1 MLKPLPKP
9 IPMPMP
15 MPMKLSSRLVS
26 LTFRLAVVT
35 IAACLAPSSSQAD
48 EPTQPN
54 IILVMT
60 DDQGYGD
67 LSCHGHPYLKTP
79 NIDKLFTQSTRFTD
93 FHVSAT
99 CAPTR
104 SALMSGRAPFKN
116 GVTHTV
122 VERER
127 MALSSITV
135 AEVLKSAGY
144 TTGIFGKWHLGDA
157 DPYQPENRGFDEVFI
172 HGAGGIGQAHIGDQ
186 SDAPGTTY
194 FDPIIKHNRNFE
206 QAHEYCTDVFFK
218 ESLRWIKAKKDSA
231 DKKPFFAYIST
242 NAPHSPYRVDKSY
255 SDLFKDN
262 TKDKKKAAFFG
273 MIVNIDENMG
283 MLMQKMD
290 EWDLSENTLLIFMT
304 DNGSAAGSRI
314 HNAGMKGGKG
324 SMNEGGSRVPLF
336 MRLPGTTKP
345 GLEIDTMTRHFDL
358 LPTLAEI
365 AGAKVPADAEI
376 DGRSLMPLVK
386 DPKSEWAPRNMFFHV
401 GRWAKAGA
409 NERFS
414 KGDPNPDNSK
424 YKGFA
429 VRNEEWRLVNERLYN
444 IAKDPGEKNNIADK
458 HPEVVAG
465 LLKSYDKWWL
475 EVRPLMVNEDAPLDV
490 PKSFDTQYK
499 KQKAAGG
506 IPDWVAPKL

>member
-1 MLKPLPKP
+1 MRRHPLLLP
-9 IPMPMP
+9 
-15 MPMKLSSRLVS
+15 V
-26 LTFRLAVVT
+26 FCRLAALL
-35 IAACLAPSSSQAD
+35 IATCFTPAGSFAD
-48 EPTQPN
+48 EPAQPN

-67 LSCHGHPYLKTP
+67 LSCHGHPFLKTP
-79 NIDKLFTQSTRFTD
+79 NIDTLFNQSTRFTD

-99 CAPTR
+99 CSPTR
-104 SALMSGRAPFKN
+104 AALMSGRAAFKN

-127 MALSSITV
+127 MALSSTTV

-194 FDPIIKHNRNFE
+194 FDPIIKHNGKFE
-206 QAHEYCTDVFFK
+206 QAHEYCTDVFFQ
-218 ESLRWIKAKKDSA
+218 ETLRWIKAKKDST
-231 DKKPFFAYIST
+231 DKKPFFAYLST
-242 NAPHSPYRVDKSY
+242 NAPHSPYRVDSRY
-255 SDLFKDN
+255 SDLFKDDV
-262 TKDKKKAAFFG
+262 KDKKKAAFLG

-283 MLMQKMD
+283 LLMKKLD
-290 EWDLSENTLLIFMT
+290 KWELSDNTLLIFMT

-314 HNAGMKGGKG
+314 YNAGMRGGKG
-324 SMNEGGSRVPLF
+324 TMNEGGSRVPLF

-345 GLEIDTMTRHFDL
+345 GLEIDTMARHFDL

-365 AGAKVPADAEI
+365 AGAKVPAEASI
-376 DGRSLMPLVK
+376 DGRSLMPLIK
-386 DPKSEWAPRNMFFHV
+386 NPKTPWAPRNIFFHT
-401 GRWAKAGA
+401 GRWAKKGA
-409 NERFS
+409 NARFS

-424 YKGFA
+424 YKSFA
-429 VRNEEWRLVNERLYN
+429 VRNEEWRMVNKRLYN
-444 IAKDPGEKNNIADK
+444 IVKDPGEKNDVADK
-458 HPEVVAG
+458 HPEVVAD
-465 LLKSYDKWWL
+465 LLKSYDQWWL

-499 KQKAAGG
+499 KQKETMG
-506 IPDWVAPKL
+506 IPDWVAPTL